1 MNRQPILWRWHV
13 AAALLLALLSHAL
26 TVWAIPRLI
35 MDRIISIGR
44 EEARAQS
51 GALVYL
57 PPPID
62 HTQRRIVMPS
72 PDLLYASCAFDLG
85 EGPVRVQFNA
95 AYPRYWSLALYAAN
109 SDTYLVRNDV
119 DAGGRGIDLRID
131 EDRGSRAATGPGAPE
146 SVISPTRRG
155 FLLLRLLVD
164 DDPALRAAAEHAR
177 GKLACFNE

>member
-1 MNRQPILWRWHV
+1 MNRRPILWRWHV

-44 EEARAQS
+44 EEARSQS

-95 AYPRYWSLALYAAN
+95 NYPRYWSLALYAAN
-109 SDTYLVRNDV
+109 SDTYLVRNDG
-119 DAGGRGIDLRID
+119 DAGGRGIDLRI
-131 EDRGSRAATGPGAPE
+131 EENRGTPAANRPGAPE

-164 DDPALRAAAEHAR
+164 DDPDLRAAAERAR
-177 GKLACFNE
+177 RGLRCFNE